1 MDTMGATVP
10 SWNLMAIQ
18 VEPQITTVMVYS
30 SRLLIGSARRKARTL
45 AHPRARAYAGGEHRC
60 DINA

>member
-18 VEPQITTVMVYS
+18 VEPQITTVMAYN
-30 SRLLIGSARRKARTL
+30 SRLFM
-45 AHPRARAYAGGEHRC
+45 ARADEKRAL
-60 DINA
+60 